1 MTKEEMENK
10 IVVSD
15 IRDVLLDELCSIIQ
29 RHMNKFSNCA
39 DAMAI
44 LKIFFKINAVT
55 KKEFDDINNLIS
67 RYCIGEITKKACIYF
82 IDKII
87 FLYDIDESE
96 EK

>member
-15 IRDVLLDELCSIIQ
+15 IRDVLIDELCSIIQ

-55 KKEFDDINNLIS
+55 KKEFDDITNVIIRYGSGKIS
-67 RYCIGEITKKACIYF
+67 RKDCIYF
-82 IDKII
+82 IDKVIY
-87 FLYDIDESE
+87 LYDINESE

>member
-1 MTKEEMENK
+1 MTEEEMKKK
-10 IVVSD
+10 INVSD
-15 IRDVLLDELCSIIQ
+15 VRCVLNDELSGMIQ

-39 DAMAI
+39 DAMVI

-55 KKEFDDINNLIS
+55 KKEFDDINNLIR
-67 RYCIGEITKKACIYF
+67 RYCISEITKKDCIYY

-87 FLYDIDESE
+87 FQYDIEESE

>member
-1 MTKEEMENK
+1 MTKQEMKKK
-10 IVVSD
+10 INVSD
-15 IRDVLLDELCSIIQ
+15 VRCVLNDELCGMIK

-55 KKEFDDINNLIS
+55 KKEFDDINNIIR
-67 RYCIGEITKKACIYF
+67 RYCIGEITKKDCIFY

-87 FLYDIDESE
+87 FLYDIEESE